1 MRPDLLQLLFNG
13 FGSVPEQA
21 SAHSAIHRLGLMSDH
36 DSNDGHSTDGP
47 SNAGQPAAAAP
58 ALKLASI
65 KTSPGASSSRP
76 LISSGGR
83 SVGPVEG
90 TNVVRVPFGV
100 RQARRGRPER
110 PDHWA
115 TLVLPF
121 HAVGGDPTPPPQA
134 A

>member
-1 MRPDLLQLLFNG
+1 
-13 FGSVPEQA
+13 
-21 SAHSAIHRLGLMSDH
+21 MSDH
-36 DSNDGHSTDGP
+36 DSNDGRSNDGQGR
-47 SNAGQPAAAAP
+47 SAGPQTAATP
-58 ALKLASI
+58 ALKLASV
-65 KTSPGASSSRP
+65 KTSPGQPGSRP

-100 RQARRGRPER
+100 RQARRRRPER